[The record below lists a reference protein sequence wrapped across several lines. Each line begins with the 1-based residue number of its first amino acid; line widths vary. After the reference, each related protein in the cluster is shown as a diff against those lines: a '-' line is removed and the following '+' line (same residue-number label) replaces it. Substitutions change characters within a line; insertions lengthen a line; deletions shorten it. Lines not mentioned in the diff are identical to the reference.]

1 MFTLAEIKSLLS
13 PNAVAKLSASNEE
26 MYSAIVKRANEIVNL
41 NTGIDTSIM
50 PRPANLNALT
60 TPFAWICE
68 YLVAIQFNNSDTYI
82 NRVKAQYDN
91 AIAMLKPFKVAAPSG
106 TQKAVLRRIRGCYR

>member
-1 MFTLAEIKSLLS
+1 MFTLAEIKTLLS
-13 PNAVAKLSASNEE
+13 SNAYGVLSKNDEG
-26 MYSAIVKRANEIVNL
+26 MYDSIVKRANEIVNL
-41 NTGIDTSIM
+41 NTGIDTSIT
-50 PRPANLNALT
+50 PRPTNLNALT